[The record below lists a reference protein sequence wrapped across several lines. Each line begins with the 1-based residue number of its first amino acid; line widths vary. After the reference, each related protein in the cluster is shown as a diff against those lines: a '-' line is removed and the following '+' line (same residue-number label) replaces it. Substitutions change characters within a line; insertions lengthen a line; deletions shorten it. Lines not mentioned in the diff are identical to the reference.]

1 MYTVHSANMTP
12 ETRELFRTYKRLRE
26 EGRDNVFIE
35 DAADVTEREFKKKL
49 EREMVRFLYR
59 IYSPRTDE
67 PARSGLTRTCNLARL
82 IRDARLGKNDKL
94 FS

>member
-1 MYTVHSANMTP
+1 MTP

-67 PARSGLTRTCNLARL
+67 PARLP
-82 IRDARLGKNDKL
+82 D
-94 FS
+94 